1 MGILLA
7 LLPVLSSLFAGS
19 GAAAAFGALS
29 LSDWIGLAGSLV
41 DAEPAVVNAL
51 RALHPAFE
59 QLVGDLKL
67 HGPLAAGTMAW
78 RRRQPP
84 TIPGYGPDGALTDV
98 PNPDYLAS

>member
-19 GAAAAFGALS
+19 GAATAFAALS
-29 LSDWIGLAGSLV
+29 LGDWIGLAGSLV
-41 DAEPAVVNAL
+41 DAEPTVVNAL
-51 RALHPAFE
+51 RALHPVFD

-67 HGPLAAGTMAW
+67 HGAKSAGTMNW
-78 RRRQPP
+78 RRFQPP
-84 TIPGYGPDGALTDV
+84 TIPGYLSDGSPGVV

>member
-7 LLPVLSSLFAGS
+7 LLPVLSSLFAGGS
-19 GAAAAFGALS
+19 ATAAFGALS
-29 LSDWIGLAGSLV
+29 LGDWIGLAGSLV

-67 HGPLAAGTMAW
+67 HGPLAAGAMAW
-78 RRRQPP
+78 KRRQPK
-84 TIPGYGPDGALTDV
+84 TIPGYLPDGSLGDV
-98 PNPDYLAS
+98 ANPDYLAS

>member
-19 GAAAAFGALS
+19 GVAAAFGTLGLA
-29 LSDWIGLAGSLV
+29 DWIGLAGSLV

-51 RALHPAFE
+51 RALHPAFDL
-59 QLVGDLKL
+59 LVADLKL
-67 HGPLAAGTMAW
+67 HGPLAAGTNAW
-78 RRRQPP
+78 RRNQPK
-84 TIPGYGPDGALTDV
+84 TIPGYGPDGAVTDV